1 MANFFIDRPIFAWVI
16 ALLIMLGGGLS
27 IKLLPIAQYPTIAPP
42 AIDINATYP
51 GASPKTLEN
60 TVTQVIEQK
69 MIGIDNLRYFASTSD
84 SVGNVTV
91 TLTFNPGTDPDV
103 ALMQIQSK
111 LQLATPLLPPE
122 VQQQGLRLVK
132 SGRNYLMILAF
143 VSTDGSM
150 TRNDLADFIASN
162 VQEPLSRAKG
172 VGDTQLF
179 GAQYAMRVW
188 VNMDKLNSY
197 NLTITDVENALKEQ
211 NSQSSAGQL
220 GGTPA
225 AVGQQINAP
234 LLALTRL
241 ENPEQFGHILLRVN
255 ADGSQ
260 VRLHD
265 VSRIELGGETYENV
279 SFFNGQ
285 PAGGIA
291 IKLATN
297 ANAIETAQAVR
308 KKIEELSKFFPK
320 GVKVEYAYDIA
331 PFVKISIIEVF
342 KTLGEAIV
350 LVFLVMYL
358 FLQNIRATIIPT
370 IAVPVVLL
378 GTFGVLAIFGYSIN
392 TLTMFGMVLAIG
404 LLVDDA
410 IVVVENVERIIT
422 EEGLSPRDATRKS
435 MGQITGALLG
445 IALVLSAIFVPM
457 AFFPG
462 ATGAIYRQF
471 SITIVSAML
480 LSVATAMILTPALC
494 STLLKSVEPN
504 HKHTKHYFFQKFN
517 YYFDLFNQKYQ
528 YILTRILG
536 QKKRYL
542 TIYAAILCV
551 MGVLF
556 WHIPSAFL
564 PDEDQGIMYTQVIL
578 PAGASLERTMEVMK
592 TVQDYYLT
600 EEKNAVDSVYWV
612 GGVNF
617 SGRGQNT
624 GLMFLKMKDWDERKA
639 ASLKVSAVTKR
650 ANVAFSKIKDAVV
663 LPFIP
668 PAVAEL
674 GNATGFEVQLQ
685 DNASLGHDALMDAR
699 GQFIS
704 LAAKDPAL
712 ARVRPNG
719 LDDIPQ
725 YQILIDQEK
734 ARVLSLSINEVNS
747 ILSTGWGASYI
758 NNFIDKGRVK
768 KVYLQAESSFRMNPD
783 DLKKWFIRNS
793 LGKMVP
799 FSSFVTGKWV
809 FGPQKLER
817 FNGISSIQILGEP
830 APGKSTGDA
839 MKAIE
844 KITDQLPAG
853 MGHVWSGISYEERQ
867 AGSFAPA
874 LYALSLL
881 VVFLSLAALY
891 ESWSIPFSV
900 MLVVPL
906 GVVGALFATS
916 LRGLPNDIYF
926 QVGLLTTI
934 GLATKNAI
942 LIVEFAK
949 ELYGQGMN
957 LTKAALEAAKIRLRP
972 ILKTSLAFTFGVLP
986 LALSNGAGSGS
997 QNSLGT
1003 CVLGGVIAATVL
1015 AIFFVPIFFV
1025 IIFSIFKVNQPAPAP
1040 KKRKNLSGK
1049 ET

>member
-260 VRLHD
+260 VRLRD

-392 TLTMFGMVLAIG
+392 TLTMF
-404 LLVDDA
+404 
-410 IVVVENVERIIT
+410 
-422 EEGLSPRDATRKS
+422 
-435 MGQITGALLG
+435 
-445 IALVLSAIFVPM
+445 
-457 AFFPG
+457 
-462 ATGAIYRQF
+462 
-471 SITIVSAML
+471 
-480 LSVATAMILTPALC
+480 
-494 STLLKSVEPN
+494 
-504 HKHTKHYFFQKFN
+504 
-517 YYFDLFNQKYQ
+517 
-528 YILTRILG
+528 
-536 QKKRYL
+536 
-542 TIYAAILCV
+542 
-551 MGVLF
+551 
-556 WHIPSAFL
+556 
-564 PDEDQGIMYTQVIL
+564 
-578 PAGASLERTMEVMK
+578 
-592 TVQDYYLT
+592 
-600 EEKNAVDSVYWV
+600 
-612 GGVNF
+612 
-617 SGRGQNT
+617 
-624 GLMFLKMKDWDERKA
+624 
-639 ASLKVSAVTKR
+639 
-650 ANVAFSKIKDAVV
+650 
-663 LPFIP
+663 
-668 PAVAEL
+668 
-674 GNATGFEVQLQ
+674 
-685 DNASLGHDALMDAR
+685 
-699 GQFIS
+699 
-704 LAAKDPAL
+704 
-712 ARVRPNG
+712 
-719 LDDIPQ
+719 
-725 YQILIDQEK
+725 
-734 ARVLSLSINEVNS
+734 
-747 ILSTGWGASYI
+747 
-758 NNFIDKGRVK
+758 
-768 KVYLQAESSFRMNPD
+768 
-783 DLKKWFIRNS
+783 
-793 LGKMVP
+793 
-799 FSSFVTGKWV
+799 
-809 FGPQKLER
+809 
-817 FNGISSIQILGEP
+817 
-830 APGKSTGDA
+830 
-839 MKAIE
+839 
-844 KITDQLPAG
+844 
-853 MGHVWSGISYEERQ
+853 
-867 AGSFAPA
+867 
-874 LYALSLL
+874 
-881 VVFLSLAALY
+881 
-891 ESWSIPFSV
+891 
-900 MLVVPL
+900 
-906 GVVGALFATS
+906 
-916 LRGLPNDIYF
+916 
-926 QVGLLTTI
+926 
-934 GLATKNAI
+934 
-942 LIVEFAK
+942 
-949 ELYGQGMN
+949 
-957 LTKAALEAAKIRLRP
+957 
-972 ILKTSLAFTFGVLP
+972 
-986 LALSNGAGSGS
+986 
-997 QNSLGT
+997 
-1003 CVLGGVIAATVL
+1003 
-1015 AIFFVPIFFV
+1015 
-1025 IIFSIFKVNQPAPAP
+1025 
-1040 KKRKNLSGK
+1040 
-1049 ET
+1049 